1 MPPKRSSKAQ
11 SSSRRAKNLVSQSVT
26 APQASENVPAAVRQ
40 PQKLARKQR
49 KPDNIQK
56 PEVQGPEVQRTQR
69 HTRRSQTLPLLEKR
83 DDIDTVTWKRKR
95 RPAKSSLVAESPSPG
110 ESLVA
115 EQQAHQTTN
124 VVPSIDQQNSPI
136 ESASAG
142 QQEQLGF
149 DLLSA
154 DLQTEETLSLR
165 SSTESETTTWLRDP
179 PDAETV
185 FLQRNGYTTELSDD
199 ALAAIQVVLGKEA
212 AIKMAG
218 IRSDSLEFRK
228 TLGVDRNVLSNETK
242 WDDPEWA
249 HLQSYQPTLDSE
261 DDPITG
267 FLDRL
272 WLADLGFCK
281 NQQEAIFQRT
291 VMMAMINRHRLIFA
305 GDKIATASPLMFS
318 VEASWTCPPMPTRK
332 YYRQNEGNPFA
343 KMPRPDLC
351 VSFRRT
357 EILDPDFW
365 TTLLPTTQELICYE
379 GIRDLN
385 NEAARAFGFF
395 FVEAKRS
402 RLWPDDETALNQALN
417 DASQALHNI
426 YEFFREAGQTTEF
439 FLRVRVFSATASEK
453 GVIIR
458 AHWACEL
465 TENTNVSKARI
476 DPKYPLQFRHQIY
489 QSFMGDGFDR
499 LKVVEA
505 FERIMVGYGQEQL
518 LPLLKT
524 AAKSVRVKASEA
536 YENRGRKPWESFFND
551 YRYGQSGKPGSRMTS
566 RLPTPAGGS
575 SPRHDPTPKDTMS
588 MRDTF
593 TFSTTRREYQQD
605 PESTSLSQ
613 GVEALQTTSFYSQR
627 STSSRNQDRGPMA
640 TEYDN
645 TPSKKRKIGTTK
657 T

>member
-1 MPPKRSSKAQ
+1 MISRSAAFGKGDEMDTPTRKHEGHA
-11 SSSRRAKNLVSQSVT
+11 AEVS
-26 APQASENVPAAVRQ
+26 
-40 PQKLARKQR
+40 
-49 KPDNIQK
+49 
-56 PEVQGPEVQRTQR
+56 
-69 HTRRSQTLPLLEKR
+69 
-83 DDIDTVTWKRKR
+83 
-95 RPAKSSLVAESPSPG
+95 
-110 ESLVA
+110 
-115 EQQAHQTTN
+115 HQITN
-124 VVPSIDQQNSPI
+124 ALPSIDQRNSPI

-142 QQEQLGF
+142 QQEQLDF
-149 DLLSA
+149 DLLLA
-154 DLQTEETLSLR
+154 DLETEETLSLP
-165 SSTESETTTWLRDP
+165 SSTETEITTWLRDP
-179 PDAETV
+179 PDAETA

-199 ALAAIQVVLGKEA
+199 ALTAIQATLGPEA

-218 IRSDSLEFRK
+218 IRSDSPDFRK
-228 TLGVDRNVLSNETK
+228 TLEVDRNVLSTETK

-249 HLQSYQPTLDSE
+249 HLNSYQPTLDSE
-261 DDPITG
+261 GDPITD

-291 VMMAMINRHRLIFA
+291 VMMAMINRHRLLFA
-305 GDKIATASPLMFS
+305 GKNKIATTSPLMFS
-318 VEASWTCPPMPTRK
+318 VGAAWSCPPMPTRK

-343 KMPRPDLC
+343 KVPRPDLC

-365 TTLLPTTQELICYE
+365 TTLLPTTQGLICYE
-379 GIRDLN
+379 GIRDLD

-402 RLWPDDETALNQALN
+402 RLWPDDETALHQALN

-439 FLRVRVFSATASEK
+439 FARVRVFSATASEK

-458 AHWACEL
+458 AHWAREL
-465 TENTNVSKARI
+465 PENTTVSKARI
-476 DPKYPLQFRHQIY
+476 DPEYPLQFRHQIY

-505 FERIMVGYGQEQL
+505 FERIMVGYGQGQL

-524 AAKSVRVKASEA
+524 AAESVRVKASEA
-536 YENRGRKPWESFFND
+536 YEKRGQIPWESFFND
-551 YRYGQSGKPGSRMTS
+551 YRYGQSGKPGSRGVS
-566 RLPTPAGGS
+566 RLATPR
-575 SPRHDPTPKDTMS
+575 PDPAAKDTSMS
-588 MRDTF
+588 MRDAF
-593 TFSTTRREYQQD
+593 TFSATRRAYQED

-613 GVEALQTTSFYSQR
+613 GVEALQATSFYSQR

-640 TEYDN
+640 TEHDDN
-645 TPSKKRKIGTTK
+645 TPSKKRRRGNAK